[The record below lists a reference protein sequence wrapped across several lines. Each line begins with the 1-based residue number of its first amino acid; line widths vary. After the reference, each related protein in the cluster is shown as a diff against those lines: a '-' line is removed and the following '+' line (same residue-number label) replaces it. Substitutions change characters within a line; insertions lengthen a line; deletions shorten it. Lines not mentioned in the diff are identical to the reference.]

1 MVLTHVRSTDPSE
14 AGRAM
19 GSERRVRFAGVD
31 VGIVWSA
38 VILLLVGSTV
48 ASSDFLTARNL
59 FDLLGNGAVL
69 AVLVL
74 AELPLVL
81 AGYIDISV
89 QSVVSFAPMV
99 AGELVIK
106 PIAGSSPGFGTHLSP
121 LLGYLACLAIGAGIG
136 AINGTLIVKFGL
148 NAFILTLAV
157 MILLEGAALGISSG
171 LTAYS
176 PPAPLGYPGY
186 SYIGRLPV
194 ASLFAAGLF
203 VLLGLV
209 LRFHRTGTYLYAIGG
224 NANAA
229 SRSGVNVARVVFGT
243 YVFTGILSAFGGMML
258 SGIIDSI
265 LPNQGQNEIF
275 SVFAALAIGGVSLF
289 GGKGTVLGAL
299 GGVVFLTVIS
309 NILVLVGVTSFWVE
323 ATQGGLIVLALV
335 VQRITAAAQRT
346 EAAPAL

>member
-1 MVLTHVRSTDPSE
+1 MLVGTETSE
-14 AGRAM
+14 QGRAAHP
-19 GSERRVRFAGVD
+19 SPSRRGRRFAGID
-31 VGIVWSA
+31 VAIVWSA
-38 VILLLVGSTV
+38 VILLIV
-48 ASSDFLTARNL
+48 ASTIGSPYFLTARNL
-59 FDLLGNGAVL
+59 FDLLGDGAVL

-89 QSVVSFAPMV
+89 QSIVSFAPMF
-99 AGELVIK
+99 AGELVVRAI
-106 PIAGSSPGFGTHLSP
+106 PGSSPGFGTHISP
-121 LLGYLACLAIGAGIG
+121 FLGYVVCLLIGGAIG
-136 AINGTLIVKFGL
+136 AINGTLVVKFGL

-171 LTAYS
+171 LTAFD

-194 ASLFAAGLF
+194 AALYAAALFAVVGF
-203 VLLGLV
+203 LL
-209 LRFHRTGTYLYAIGG
+209 RHHRIGTALYAIGG

-229 SRSGVNVARVVFGT
+229 SRTGINVGKVVFGT
-243 YVFTGILSAFGGMML
+243 YVFTGVISAFGGMML

-265 LPNQGQNEIF
+265 IPNQGQNEIF

-289 GGKGTVLGAL
+289 GGKGTLLGAL
-299 GGVVFLTVIS
+299 GGVVFLTVVS

-323 ATQGGLIVLALV
+323 ATQGGLIVLALI

-346 EAAPAL
+346 EAGPAL